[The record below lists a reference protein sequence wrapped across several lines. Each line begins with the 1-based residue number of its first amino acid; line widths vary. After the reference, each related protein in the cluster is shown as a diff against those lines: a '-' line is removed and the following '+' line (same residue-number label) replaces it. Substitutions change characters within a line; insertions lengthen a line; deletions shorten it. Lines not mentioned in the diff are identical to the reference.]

1 MNEVVQQD
9 LAVVD
14 SYVAMAVAEATQGLL
29 RSRSVTPP
37 PSSDG
42 LKDAYTVFNSMAR
55 PRR

>member
-14 SYVAMAVAEATQGLL
+14 SYVSMAVAEATQGLL

-55 PRR
+55 PQR